1 MGVKFTDVPKFRDYN
16 LRHLRSINYLLI
28 KGGNMSIHP
37 SLRRTP
43 KDKQQRSVLKRIER
57 VQKLINEEKWQ
68 EDKIFSLPKI
78 KTIRMKI
85 KKEKA
90 AEPVAAVGTET
101 TVAAPA
107 GGAKPQGATPGA
119 SEKTKESTKAKPET
133 KQAK

>member
-1 MGVKFTDVPKFRDYN
+1 
-16 LRHLRSINYLLI
+16 
-28 KGGNMSIHP
+28 MSIHP

-57 VQKLINEEKWQ
+57 VQKLISEEKWQ
-68 EDKIFSLPKI
+68 EDKIFNLPKI

-90 AEPVAAVGTET
+90 AEAAAAVGTEATAT
-101 TVAAPA
+101 TVTP
-107 GGAKPQGATPGA
+107 GAKPQGQTPA
-119 SEKTKESTKAKPET
+119 ALDKTKESSKSKPET